1 MDKRLHIVVFLL
13 FSLSAI
19 VVMGSGDKTELLF
32 HLLIVSIL
40 GFFALYVY
48 HKQTL
53 ETFVCDKKVL
63 DDELDEFYKTML
75 AEKKM
80 KT

>member
-1 MDKRLHIVVFLL
+1 MDKRLHVVVFLL

-19 VVMGSGDKTELLF
+19 VIMGSGDKTELLF

-48 HKQTL
+48 HKQTV
-53 ETFVCDKKVL
+53 ESFVCDKKVL
-63 DDELDEFYKTML
+63 DD
-75 AEKKM
+75 
-80 KT
+80 